1 MFNVFQTK
9 IDEILFF
16 SLDKII
22 IKANTHNPYKN
33 ISERMVLCYDRK
45 THRLTIENSFN
56 WCSFLDFG
64 TLFVIFENEFKF

>member
-1 MFNVFQTK
+1 MFFKQR
-9 IDEILFF
+9 DEILFF

-22 IKANTHNPYKN
+22 IKADTYNPYKN

-56 WCSFLDFG
+56 EKML
-64 TLFVIFENEFKF
+64 IEMKKNNE